1 MQPRVQS
8 EDPPPEF
15 SSRQIVRVRDVIVCA
30 AELDET
36 VSDAEWHQHPPVG
49 IERDL
54 FENAATS
61 VSLGEEITLTC
72 LPTEEAEAIM
82 DACEPRG
89 RNFDPAR
96 QFGQRYTFVRERSIE
111 DETGAGPAQF
121 DEDRKLQD
129 ALALSRLIRDN
140 GFSLQYAARVMD
152 RADGEQVI
160 RPFAA
165 TDGIAVYRLLPGREW
180 LDGPEA
186 EELARLLDAKWS
198 AELPARVKRAMWRAE
213 YASWMHSADV
223 MLLVLISGLESLLK
237 VGYRG
242 LTAQFKNRASAL
254 AANLGVE
261 GVSKR
266 LCGRMYVGRSDW
278 AHGSHVELFGRE
290 GAEPITDDEERK
302 RREEIA
308 KMRDLLRAA
317 CRHAIEDPE
326 FRTAFANDAAIEAH
340 WPSGQFST
348 VGARLRNALRRLRR

>member
-1 MQPRVQS
+1 VDVSRES
-8 EDPPPEF
+8 RPPEF
-15 SSRQIVRVRDVIVCA
+15 GGRQIVRVRDAIVCA

-36 VSDAEWHQHPPVG
+36 ASDAERHQHPSVG

-54 FENAATS
+54 PENAATS

-72 LPTEEAEAIM
+72 LPTEEADAIM

-111 DETGAGPAQF
+111 DEAGAGPAQF

-186 EELARLLDAKWS
+186 EELAKLLDAKWS

-213 YASWMHSADV
+213 YASWMHSADI
-223 MLLVLISGLESLLK
+223 MLLVVISGLEALLK
-237 VGYRG
+237 VGYRD

-254 AANLGVE
+254 AADLGVE
-261 GVSKR
+261 GISKR
-266 LCGRMYVGRSDW
+266 LCRRMYIGRSDW
-278 AHGSHVELFGRE
+278 AHGSHVNLFGRE
-290 GAEPITDDEERK
+290 GAPPISDEKERK
-302 RREEIA
+302 LRDEIA
-308 KMRDLLRAA
+308 KLRDLLRIA
-317 CRHAIEDPE
+317 CRKAIEDPE
-326 FRTAFANDAAIEAH
+326 FRAVFTDDAAIETR
-340 WPSGQFST
+340 WPSRRLSAI
-348 VGARLRNALRRLRR
+348 GARLRSVLRRPRR